1 MKLKKL
7 LGARIKELR
16 NGRGLSQ
23 DQLAEKLNI
32 DTKHLSRLET
42 GANAPTIDRLE
53 MIADALDVEVCSLFE
68 YGHLDNRNEQS
79 AGIEDMLKK
88 LDDNDLKVV
97 YRVVR
102 SLVGG
107 RSNGLSERDR

>member
-23 DQLAEKLNI
+23 EQLAEILDI

-42 GANAPTIDRLE
+42 GQNAPTIDRLE
-53 MIADALDVEVCSLFE
+53 MIAHSLGVEARSLFE
-68 YGHLDNRNEQS
+68 FSHLDGRDEQ
-79 AGIEDMLKK
+79 IHNIDQMVKR
-88 LDDNDLKVV
+88 LDDNDLKVLH
-97 YRVVR
+97 RILR
-102 SLVGG
+102 AFMM
-107 RSNGLSERDR
+107 